1 MGVQLNIK
9 SAKARRLAEE
19 LSAVTG
25 ESITDAVT
33 NALDQRLRGL
43 EKAQRRLELD
53 RLLKGSRARWRPEM
67 LDVEHGDMLYDET
80 GLPG

>member
-1 MGVQLNIK
+1 MGIQLNIK
-9 SAKARRLAEE
+9 GAKARRLAERISE
-19 LSAVTG
+19 ATG

-43 EKAQRRLELD
+43 EKAQRQRELD
-53 RLLKGSRARWRPEM
+53 TLLKGSRARWKPAM
-67 LDVEHGDMLYDET
+67 LDVEHGDMLFDET

>member
-9 SAKARRLAEE
+9 GAKARQLAERIAE
-19 LSAVTG
+19 ATG

-43 EKAQRRLELD
+43 EKGQRQLELSQ
-53 RLLKGSRARWRPEM
+53 LLKGSRALWKPGL
-67 LDVEHGDMLYDET
+67 LDVEHGDMLYDES

>member
-1 MGVQLNIK
+1 MGTQLNIK
-9 SAKARRLAEE
+9 GARARSLAERI
-19 LSAVTG
+19 AQVTG

-43 EKAQRRLELD
+43 EKEQRQLELG
-53 RLLKGSRARWRPEM
+53 RLLKGSRARWKPE
-67 LDVEHGDMLYDET
+67 LIDTAHGDLLYDEN

>member
-19 LSAVTG
+19 LSAATG

-33 NALDQRLRGL
+33 NALDQRLRSL
-43 EKAQRRLELD
+43 EKAQRQHELD
-53 RLLKGSRARWRPEM
+53 TLLKGSRARWKPAL

>member
-19 LSAVTG
+19 LSVATG
-25 ESITDAVT
+25 KSITDVVT
-33 NALDQRLRGL
+33 SALDQSVRDLS
-43 EKAQRRLELD
+43 KDQRRSELD
-53 RLLKGSRARWRPEM
+53 TLLKGSRARWKPSLIGM
-67 LDVEHGDMLYDET
+67 EHGDMLYDET